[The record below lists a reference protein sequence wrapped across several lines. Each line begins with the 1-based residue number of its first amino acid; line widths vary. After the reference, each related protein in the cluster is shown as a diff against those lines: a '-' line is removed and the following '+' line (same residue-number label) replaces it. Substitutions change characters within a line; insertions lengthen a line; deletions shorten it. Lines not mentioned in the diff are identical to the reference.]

1 MGYRQT
7 PTKENHARVI
17 KHLTCFRHLYLLL
30 IARKV
35 GFAQNRRR
43 PAHLTSLDHLI
54 LQELQSW
61 LMAGQT
67 PCYQGSLHPLAR
79 SGGVANLHG
88 KIGREVALL
97 FTQHGT
103 MGLQGPHGQC
113 LPSTFSS

>member
-61 LMAGQT
+61 LVKHHATKGHSIHS
-67 PCYQGSLHPLAR
+67 PAA
-79 SGGVANLHG
+79 V
-88 KIGREVALL
+88 E
-97 FTQHGT
+97 
-103 MGLQGPHGQC
+103 
-113 LPSTFSS
+113 